1 MRKRLTAALLCLC
14 MMLTLLP
21 STAYAAL
28 GDLLG
33 NSPGANQ
40 ALLAEL
46 ENLTGQDGQAVQAL
60 LEQYG
65 LLDENGNLVT
75 DQTVELDGVEYT
87 LDEIEAL
94 LSDPA
99 TNLSQIGYVDGVPIA
114 LGDLATIIAIE
125 RELQRIQET
134 YFSGRTFD
142 GEALDNLNSLIDQ
155 IQAEGITVQSEGDGS
170 TVSASGTKVSLDVSD
185 FQELEFGLQYGLERS
200 ITSGTTDA
208 YSYTLDVSYDPGLIG
223 DVIDRIV
230 VGAYD
235 STTPEGVEAGAS
247 VTLTEENPTG
257 QFTYIYDSNAP
268 NAVRS
273 NRLRVY
279 VYWKNPILYP
289 YSHYSYGE
297 LAGSLTFSDPTGQMV
312 FQNGSTYS
320 DAHTLLLTTER
331 EAPDLSKTSWT
342 NPENTDRFENTW
354 AASLDFPILDRSTD
368 ADRKT
373 QVDRIN
379 DLITILQG
387 AKGEPIT
394 EDNAVIYTV
403 TGELSQSNSAEH
415 RMVLRSSF
423 STQGEYTELRPE
435 GDRVA
440 VDPFFD
446 SADVSV
452 ANGGSFAFKYSAW
465 SATGENAVFSY
476 IRVADPY
483 RGAGTPGG
491 QEGEGLYD
499 WVENSIRDC
508 TVTLNNDGES
518 PVRMSVSAPTGTYYP
533 GQVIPVTLTFDELVQ
548 VEDNTL
554 ITINGEKYT
563 AEDLHMNT
571 VGSRLVL
578 WYRVLPADLTGL
590 TVSVAVRDLW
600 SNETEVNGETVPGV
614 SITSTQRRSAV
625 TDMEVKVEEGADQAS
640 TATVS
645 ITLNGAYNG
654 AYLQDIQAY
663 MQASGGELPFRVA
676 VYSGSEVADYLPIRQ
691 QEDDSF
697 ATDPYEIPAG
707 MGSANWYHAILQVNE
722 GTAESPVWTE
732 LPWWDESFSSGAIH
746 AVTSVTVHARTD
758 YNESYT
764 YTINASDQSTW
775 PTVWANLY
783 TGTGEDPTYTTGYWT
798 CETVSGDAKATFA
811 PVAEDPA
818 HPGGYAYSKIQ
829 PSGSGWIRCTF
840 TADNGTENTSDD
852 VTSETYRE
860 FYVTPG
866 TASYLGFASDTVT
879 TQRYAALTLSWGSN
893 LGSFLDGEET
903 LAYTVQLYR
912 GDFTGE
918 NAVLDETALV
928 ATYETGQT
936 ASVQIPAG
944 VLSEMPATS
953 GAVAYTVVVSAPD
966 TQNEGNT
973 LTDRVGIILESQ
985 PVTARLIRPADL
997 YITDDVESVDIDWEL
1012 EGLAE
1017 GQQATFTIQRVRATD
1032 NSLET
1037 VASIP
1042 VSTTTGTYTLHP
1054 SEVSGEVQGSVVYQG
1069 LKDTYQV
1076 TLTVDNGDQA
1086 PSTDAFALHVYNSDG
1101 LWLVDENG
1109 NRIDGSSILMNNS
1122 GTVMNY
1128 GAGSPTDGDTYTETV
1143 LALRQ
1148 QLGLLEYIGVNYD
1161 AYTWNSFRD
1170 GIRWATDND
1179 AISVN
1184 YKQGGLYEN
1193 IENFSYDTYLPELL
1207 MGISTTEGGSATITA
1222 THAATGM
1229 SASVEVHAST
1239 LKDKFYLFQVTPAA
1253 ETTLRYN
1260 DGDGWANEVKTNKD
1274 GVLALYEPTG
1284 IASDVQLSSVYNGE
1298 EYLGTIQQEELLS
1311 GEGDATKLQL
1321 YPLNAVRLR
1330 EAAKVELTLVKPDGS
1345 PLAGSPVTVRGG
1357 VFKNGLF
1364 CTNAGLGTDRNSSF
1378 NNAGATQRP
1387 SGTEFDTD
1395 ENGKIT
1401 VYFNADQFTTETDS
1415 TAGLLPSDQIEYVL
1429 EITGIDGD
1437 KYYPLFQTVDG
1448 TVSPLKEMQTAA
1460 SVVVLEAVPQGEKNK
1475 PFIAQQTVTYYDA
1488 EGQASQTMDVRRSTG
1503 SVGPNSTFPTA
1514 ELNTVV
1520 LLWGEKRSSDYD
1532 MNNYQTLLVDE
1543 NGYQPSGGDFNRE
1556 TYPFAS
1562 ITVVEHIQG
1571 LSAATMTDAGWVDT
1585 AEEVGL
1591 KLRLNQLEG
1600 EGDNRTWTL
1609 LREITL
1615 PFRAVDLTKVTPV
1628 DKDKNVTGMLL
1639 TMSEASALEQA
1650 TQAFTTDVTGDKVA
1664 GELASGLMN
1673 LTGGI
1678 DGSVFKMLVTPT
1690 DDPTVFNALI
1700 WAGYDDLEL
1709 ADADYSEDGVA
1720 VSLYSGEFD
1729 VGLPSREKVSD
1740 MARGAYLPA
1749 SVSTKHQVAL
1759 DSTGAD
1765 LKLQLEGF
1773 YEAEIRYDRDEGWK
1787 VYTKGGGFTAGAG
1800 VEFGFDVNA
1809 FVGPV
1814 PVTGSFRVGGA
1825 VQLSFQTALRYDQ
1838 GDEPVNDFLT
1848 NLRLQAY
1855 VNAFGGFGFD
1865 YAIVALKIGLFG
1877 ELSVDSQN
1885 QFLTRAADEDL
1896 QGQKLTLGSQVGI
1909 KFVAQFLF
1917 ISYEAVLA
1925 SVSYSKDWTYSGWD
1939 AIEKYWDG
1947 TGTGLSI
1954 QSLQY
1959 AAAANG
1965 LDVASASVTLQSR
1978 DYLNQY
1984 ARTWGDTQ
1992 ARAALLSLDKDNGL
2006 ANLQTNANPAS
2017 FPEISD
2023 DGQLL
2028 TYISDSNK
2036 SSIYDSRA
2044 HFSTLRGGSYG
2055 ASTEITG
2062 PDDFSGHGDSDVDI
2076 AGTGTFAAAAWVR
2089 LSDRLL
2095 QDAGEEVSPE
2105 EQNTLMNGA
2114 EIVASVYQDGT
2125 WTSTRLTNDSA
2136 PDLAPA
2142 VAANGNHAIV
2152 FWRSAVSNA
2161 ESTGDAN
2168 ALLDFDARDC
2178 IMYSVYDNGS
2188 WGEPRML
2195 YNGSNGAV
2203 KALQAAMLPDGTA
2216 VAVYTLDRSEAA
2228 PSEFDKTKGESGYE
2242 IAYTIVGSD
2251 GELGTTMLAT
2261 SDTWLDENPQVVTA
2275 DFDSGDD
2282 RFVIGWHSL
2291 QDGESNIQILA
2302 VDENGAMSNDFPA
2315 SLTALV
2321 RDGSAAIN
2329 GDFRLAAMNQND
2341 GIENLTI
2348 LWSETVE
2355 DGTDAD
2361 GNLVAA
2367 HSELKAAKLL
2377 RSSADSNYR
2386 LSAPLEVA
2394 VLPANNLVNHFS
2406 AYLDSNGQV
2415 KAVIQATRY
2424 SNDDQKVIFLEDSD
2438 GNPILMENG
2447 TQATITIPSEET
2459 RLYTATSQ
2467 FEGYAVEVDA
2477 IGVDYEN
2484 LALDRLTPIQFQ
2496 IRNTGLKPVSSLTV
2510 TMGSTAETASLTDSL
2525 QPGESATLTVMHQVD
2540 ENTVTNPAYTIS
2552 GTELTAN
2559 LTGTVYLDYPDVGIS
2574 QMEVLKEEQGKRT
2587 IAVTLYNASAA
2598 ALAGKDRTVQLEFY
2612 TDNLLTEKAPVTLS
2626 APGTGISVTD
2636 NTTITISGEDNLAR
2650 IDDGTFTLTLT
2661 YDVGSYVK
2669 DTYGE
2674 NAEIPDSGVYLY
2686 ADAWAEGKVGEQG
2699 DLQRLPE
2706 YHDADN
2712 QAAVLL
2718 TGAYARTGHQ
2728 YTSLDVEQ
2736 ETDSS
2741 GHTAA
2746 AVTLTN
2752 NSLYPRTVDRL
2763 IAVLVNE
2770 QGEPLESQIVDTPTE
2785 FTTGETSA
2793 TQPVTFSQT
2802 GQRVLVYSLVLDEDL
2817 FFEGLPITPEDFLR
2831 SGTDDHFEYTYQLR
2845 ESDSATNLLI
2855 TAYSTDGVTIN
2866 GTDLGIGGSE
2876 SVSLDPL
2883 VGQGTDPITVEIQL
2897 GGAHYTLNLLPE
2909 DYGVTYA
2916 EEPTIITQP
2925 QDAAY
2930 PLNGTAESLTV
2941 EARVSD
2947 GGTLSYQWYQN
2958 ATHSDSGL
2966 GRAEI
2971 PGATGPTY
2979 TPPTTRPGTI
2989 YYFCQVTNTL
2999 SGETAFEISEIAS
3012 VTVTEVGTEE
3022 YIITFD
3028 AAGGVCSVASAV
3040 TAGGKLSSL
3049 PTPTREGYTFD
3060 GWFTAASGGTEVTTS
3075 TAFTGDG
3082 TVYARWTQTGG
3093 GEDPGGEETG
3103 GNSGGG
3109 TASYQITVEDASN
3122 GEVTANRRTASEG
3135 STVTLTVTPDEGYQ
3149 LADLTVTDRN
3159 GKEIPLDRQ
3168 EDGRYTFTMP
3178 GSTVTVEAS
3187 FVPAADQPFVDVPAS
3202 AYYYDAVNWAVSSG
3216 ITNGTTET
3224 TFSPNNACTRA
3235 QMVTFLWRSAGAP
3248 QPESGVNPFTD
3259 VADTAYYYDAV
3270 LWAVEQGIT
3279 NGTTATTFS
3288 PNATVTRGQT
3298 VAFLWRYAGS
3308 PEAGGSSFTDVAAD
3322 AYYATAVAWAAEEG
3336 ITSGTTATTFNPHD
3350 PCTRAQIVTFLYR
3363 AQ

>member
-33 NSPGANQ
+33 NSPEANQ

-46 ENLTGQDGQAVQAL
+46 KNLTGQDGEAVQAL

-75 DQTVELDGVEYT
+75 EQTVELDGVEYT

-99 TNLSQIGYVDGVPIA
+99 TDLSQIGYVDGVPIA

-155 IQAEGITVQSEGDGS
+155 IQAEGITVQSEENGP
-170 TVSASGTKVSLDVSD
+170 TVSASGTKVSLDVRD
-185 FQELEFGLQYGLERS
+185 FQELEFGLQYGLERG

-208 YSYTLDVSYDPGLIG
+208 DSYTLDVSYDPGLIG

-230 VGAYD
+230 VGPYYNL
-235 STTPEGVEAGAS
+235 TTEGVDPNVR
-247 VTLTEENPTG
+247 VTLTEDNPSG
-257 QFTYIYDSNAP
+257 QFTYTYVSSEP

-279 VYWKNPILYP
+279 VYWKNPTLNP
-289 YSHYSYGE
+289 YSHYSFGE
-297 LAGSLTFSDPTGQMV
+297 LAGLVTFSDPTGRMV

-320 DAHTLLLTTER
+320 DAYTLLLTTER
-331 EAPDLSKTSWT
+331 EAPDLSETSWT
-342 NPENTDRFENTW
+342 NPENTDHFENRW
-354 AASLDFPILDRSTD
+354 SDAVDFPILDRGTD
-368 ADRKT
+368 EDNKT

-387 AKGEPIT
+387 AKTEATGEPIT
-394 EDNAVIYTV
+394 ESNAVFYTV
-403 TGELSQSNSAEH
+403 TGELYQSNSKGDYMTVVEGNPNSYAELLPEAE
-415 RMVLRSSF
+415 RRVLDPLVDTGDHNQFKS
-423 STQGEYTELRPE
+423 GDTEP
-435 GDRVA
+435 
-440 VDPFFD
+440 
-446 SADVSV
+446 
-452 ANGGSFAFKYSAW
+452 FAFDYSAW
-465 SATGENAVFSY
+465 SETGEDAVFST
-476 IRVADPY
+476 IRVVAPY
-483 RGAGTPGG
+483 WHANGGGAYE
-491 QEGEGLYD
+491 QIDL
-499 WVENSIRDC
+499 SIKNC
-508 TVTLNNDGES
+508 TVTLLDNGGTDTGAPELI
-518 PVRMSVSAPTGTYYP
+518 SVSAPTGTYYP
-533 GQVIPVTLTFDELVQ
+533 GQVVPVTLTFDELVQ
-548 VEDNTL
+548 VDGL
-554 ITINGEKYT
+554 ITVNGVEYS
-563 AEDLHMNT
+563 AADLHMNT
-571 VGSRLVL
+571 AGSRLVL
-578 WYRVLPADLTGL
+578 WYRVLPVDGAGL
-590 TVSVAVRDLW
+590 NVSFEASDIWNKTVEV
-600 SNETEVNGETVPGV
+600 NETVDNVELVTA
-614 SITSTQRRSAV
+614 QRRSAV
-625 TDMEVKVEEGADQAS
+625 TDMNVTMADGDDLAK
-640 TATVS
+640 TATVT
-645 ITLNGAYNG
+645 ITLDNAY
-654 AYLQDIQAY
+654 AQDIQDY
-663 MQASGGELPFRVA
+663 ISSNGQLPFRA
-676 VYSGSEVADYLPIRQ
+676 AIYTGGTEVASLPIEQ
-691 QEDDSF
+691 QADGSF
-697 ATDPYEIPAG
+697 ATDPYTIPAG
-707 MGSANWYHAILQVNE
+707 MGSDNRYHAILQVNE
-722 GTAESPVWTE
+722 GTVESPVWTE

-746 AVTSVTVHARTD
+746 AVTSVTVHASTD

-764 YTINASDQSTW
+764 YTIDVSKDSTW
-775 PTVWANLY
+775 PTVWADLY
-783 TGTGEDPTYTTGYWT
+783 TGTGEAPTYTTGYWN

-811 PVAEDPA
+811 SVEEDTA

-840 TADNGTENTSDD
+840 TADNGTPEDPSDD

-860 FYVTPG
+860 FYVIQG
-866 TASYLGFASDTVT
+866 TASFLGFASDTVT

-893 LGSFLDGEET
+893 LGSFLDEDET
-903 LAYTVQLYR
+903 LAYTVQLYQGDFR
-912 GDFTGE
+912 GD
-918 NAVLDETALV
+918 VPLDGQTPV

-944 VLSEMPATS
+944 VLSEMPAGS
-953 GAVAYTVVVSAPD
+953 DAVAYTVVVSAPD

-997 YITDDVESVDIDWEL
+997 YITDDVESVDIGWEL
-1012 EGLAE
+1012 EGLTE
-1017 GQQATFTIQRVRATD
+1017 GQQATFTIQRVRTD
-1032 NSLET
+1032 NNLET

-1054 SEVSGEVQGSVVYQG
+1054 SEVSGEVQGGVVYPG

-1109 NRIDGSSILMNNS
+1109 DRINGSILMNNNDNDKVINA
-1122 GTVMNY
+1122 GTL
-1128 GAGSPTDGDTYTETV
+1128 TDTEEI

-1161 AYTWNSFRD
+1161 TYTWNSFRD

-1253 ETTLRYN
+1253 ETTLRYT
-1260 DGDGWANEVKTNKD
+1260 DGNGSSRTVTTNED
-1274 GVLALYEPTG
+1274 GVLALYTPYG

-1298 EYLGTIQQEELLS
+1298 EYLGTIQREELLS

-1321 YPLNAVRLR
+1321 YPLNTVRLR

-1345 PLAGSPVTVRGG
+1345 PLADSKVTVRGG

-1364 CTNAGLGTDRNSSF
+1364 CPDAGLGTDRNSSF

-1395 ENGKIT
+1395 KNGKIT
-1401 VYFNADQFTTETDS
+1401 VYFNANQFTTIEDEE
-1415 TAGLLPSDQIEYVL
+1415 AGLLPSDQIEYVL
-1429 EITGIDGD
+1429 EITDIDGNT
-1437 KYYPLFQTVDG
+1437 YYPLFQTVDG

-1460 SVVVLEAVPQGEKNK
+1460 SVVVLEEVPQGEANK
-1475 PFIAQQTVTYYDA
+1475 PFIAQQTVTYYDT

-1520 LLWGEKRSSDYD
+1520 LAWGVTAEDEYTSNQY
-1532 MNNYQTLLVDE
+1532 NLTIVDE
-1543 NGYQPSGGDFNRE
+1543 NGYVPSGQSPS
-1556 TYPFAS
+1556 TTLYPFAS
-1562 ITVVEHIQG
+1562 IPVVDHDMVLTAG
-1571 LSAATMTDAGWVDT
+1571 TMTDAGWVDT

-1591 KLRLNQLEG
+1591 KVRLSEHVG
-1600 EGDNRTWTL
+1600 MSGTEPGVTTL

-1628 DKDKNVTGMLL
+1628 DEDKNVTGMLL
-1639 TMSEASALEQA
+1639 TMSEASALKEA
-1650 TQAFTTDVTGDKVA
+1650 TNAFTQSVTGDAVA
-1664 GELASGLMN
+1664 GKLASGLLN

-1678 DGSVFKMLVTPT
+1678 DTSVFKMLVTPT

-1773 YEAEIRYDRDEGWK
+1773 YEAEIRYDRDDGWK

-1809 FVGPV
+1809 MAGPV

-1848 NLRLQAY
+1848 NLRLRAY

-1885 QFLTRAADEDL
+1885 QFLTRAADGDL

-1925 SVSYSKDWTYSGWD
+1925 SVSYSKDWTYNGWD
-1939 AIEKYWDG
+1939 DIEKYWDG

-1992 ARAALLSLDKDNGL
+1992 ARAALLSLDN
-2006 ANLQTNANPAS
+2006 AENAWTAILQTNANPAS

-2028 TYISDSNK
+2028 AYISDNDS

-2044 HFSTLRGGSYG
+2044 HVSTWSGSGYG
-2055 ASTEITG
+2055 ASSAIAD
-2062 PDDFSGHGDSDVDI
+2062 PADFSGEGDSDVDI
-2076 AGTGTFAAAAWVR
+2076 AGTSGFAAAAWVR
-2089 LSDRLL
+2089 LNDRLP
-2095 QDAGEEVSPE
+2095 QDAGEEVTLK

-2114 EIVASVYQDGT
+2114 EIVVSIYDGSG

-2142 VAANGNHAIV
+2142 VAANGSSAIV

-2178 IMYSVYDNGS
+2178 IMYSVYDGS
-2188 WGEPRML
+2188 WSEPRML

-2216 VAVYTLDRSEAA
+2216 VAVYTLDRSEVDA
-2228 PSEFDKTKGESGYE
+2228 SGSYE

-2275 DFDSGDD
+2275 DFGEGDD

-2291 QDGESNIQILA
+2291 QDGESNIQMLA
-2302 VDENGAMSNDFPA
+2302 VDENGVMSNDFPA

-2329 GDFRLAAMNQND
+2329 GDFRLAAMNQNN

-2377 RSSADSNYR
+2377 RSGGDSNYR

-2406 AYLDSNGQV
+2406 AYLSGDEV
-2415 KAVIQATRY
+2415 KAVIQATEY
-2424 SNDDQKVIFLEDSD
+2424 NGNQETFNVTNSQGEKVYD
-2438 GNPILMENG
+2438 GNGNPV
-2447 TQATITIPSEET
+2447 TVTIPGEET
-2459 RLYTATSQ
+2459 KLYTATSQ
-2467 FEGYAVEVDA
+2467 FEGYAVEVAA

-2484 LALDRLTPIQFQ
+2484 LALNSLTPIQFQ
-2496 IRNTGLKPVSSLTV
+2496 IRNTGLETVSGLTV
-2510 TMGSTAETASLTDSL
+2510 KVAGTEGDETVTLESL
-2525 QPGESATLTVMHQVD
+2525 QPGESATLTVMHQVGTD
-2540 ENTVTNPAYTIS
+2540 TVTNPTYTIS
-2552 GTELTAN
+2552 GTELTAD

-2587 IAVTLYNASAA
+2587 IAVTLYDASAA
-2598 ALAGKDRTVQLEFY
+2598 ALTGKDRTVQLEFY

-2626 APGTGISVTD
+2626 AADGVAVDG
-2636 NTTITISGEDNLAR
+2636 NTVTISGDTNLAR

-2686 ADAWAEGKVGEQG
+2686 ADAWAEGKVGEQEG
-2699 DLQRLPE
+2699 TQRLPE

-2736 ETDSS
+2736 ETDSTTDFT
-2741 GHTAA
+2741 TAQ
-2746 AVTLTN
+2746 VTLTN
-2752 NSLYPRTVDRL
+2752 NSLHPQTVDRL

-2770 QGEPLESQIVDTPTE
+2770 QGEPLESQIVDTRTE
-2785 FTTGETSA
+2785 FTTGETSD
-2793 TQPVTFSQT
+2793 TQDVAFSQA
-2802 GQRVLVYSLVLDEDL
+2802 GQRVLVYPLVLDEDL
-2817 FFEGLPITPEDFLR
+2817 YFEGLPITPEDFLR
-2831 SGTDDHFEYTYQLR
+2831 SGTAGHFEYTYQLR

-2855 TAYSTDGVTIN
+2855 TAYSEGGVTIN
-2866 GTDLGIGGSE
+2866 GTDLEIGGSE
-2876 SVSLDPL
+2876 SVSLAPL
-2883 VGQGTDPITVEIQL
+2883 MGQDADSITVEIQL
-2897 GGAHYTLNLLPE
+2897 GGARYTLKLLPR
-2909 DYGVTYA
+2909 DYGVNYP
-2916 EEPTIITQP
+2916 EDPTIITQP

-2930 PLNGTAESLTV
+2930 LQHDAAEPLTV
-2941 EARVSD
+2941 KAQVSD
-2947 GGTLSYQWYQN
+2947 GGTLSYQWYRN
-2958 ATHSDSGL
+2958 VDRSDSGPY
-2966 GRAEI
+2966 RKEI
-2971 PGATGPTY
+2971 EGATGATY
-2979 TPPTTRPGTI
+2979 TPPTDTLGTI
-2989 YYFCQVTNTL
+2989 YYSCQVTNTL
-2999 SGETAFEISEIAS
+2999 PTGETAFENSTPAG
-3012 VTVTEVGTEE
+3012 VTVTEAGTAE

-3028 AAGGVCSVASAV
+3028 AAGGACSVASAV
-3040 TAGGKLSSL
+3040 TAGGKLASL
-3049 PTPTREGYTFD
+3049 PTPTRAGYEFA
-3060 GWFTAASGGTEVTTS
+3060 GWFTAASGGTEVTTEMV
-3075 TAFTGDG
+3075 FTGDG

-3103 GNSGGG
+3103 GGSSTGGG

-3122 GEVTANRRTASEG
+3122 GEVTANRRTASVG
-3135 STVTLTVTPDEGYQ
+3135 STVTLTVAPDEGYQ

-3187 FVPAADQPFVDVPAS
+3187 FVPAADLPFVDVPAS

-3248 QPESGVNPFTD
+3248 QPESSLNPFTD

-3298 VAFLWRYAGS
+3298 VTFLWRYSGS

-3322 AYYATAVAWAAEEG
+3322 AYYATAVAWAAGEG